1 MAKQREEQARTAPA
15 HRGAGIG
22 GAALG
27 AFVGIAVFVLMFLWW
42 GFAALGA
49 AVGVLLGSWLYGR
62 FGGKNEPFKVAFIA
76 VANIVLLLAAYALC
90 LYFDAGGVRE
100 VFDGIRAD
108 AAYRQSFLLNTIFL
122 FVFDL
127 IGTAYG
133 VFALL
138 RDRKKVSAN
147 MRRREDGDVSSAGG
161 NK

>member
-1 MAKQREEQARTAPA
+1 
-15 HRGAGIG
+15 
-22 GAALG
+22 
-27 AFVGIAVFVLMFLWW
+27 MFLWW

-62 FGGKNEPFKVAFIA
+62 FGGKNEPFKIAFIA

-147 MRRREDGDVSSAGG
+147 MRRREDGDVPSAGG